1 LPLFALGAEPRS
13 CGRACHR
20 PRRSAVSS
28 VFPRLVFG
36 PEGEDVSSRDEPY
49 SLQDNA
55 QIERA
60 GSADEALQQYRR
72 KYKDQVVFVNKML
85 RKAIDGIL
93 RNSATPPII
102 IVQGDHGP
110 GSLRSKSM
118 IEEQDDEEMKAW
130 ERFSIL
136 NAYYFPFGG
145 SSQLYPTITPVN
157 TFRVMLRYYF
167 GAKLDLVAPRMI
179 WSDYDHVNR
188 FKEASYPSSG
198 RYRIR
203 GAAGN
208 SPVAPTASQVN
219 ARPCSVASWIA
230 GEPPRS
236 RARPPA

>member
-1 LPLFALGAEPRS
+1 VLAPHPPF
-13 CGRACHR
+13 
-20 PRRSAVSS
+20 
-28 VFPRLVFG
+28 VFG

-72 KYKDQVVFVNKML
+72 KYNDQVVFVNKML

-167 GAKLDLVAPRMI
+167 GGELDLVAPRKI

-198 RYRIR
+198 RYGIP
-203 GAAGN
+203 GAAEN
-208 SPVAPTASQVN
+208 SPVAPSKSQVN
-219 ARPCSVASWIA
+219 PRP
-230 GEPPRS
+230 
-236 RARPPA
+236 